1 METAWKR
8 RGQLDLKVEEHI
20 GGQGRAAGA
29 FRGKKWQQRRLGGAG
44 GKVSVGEQAGCLA
57 QKAYLGQLKGTACLR
72 QVRKSVQ
79 DFEY

>member
-29 FRGKKWQQRRLGGAG
+29 SQGKKWQQRRLGGAG
-44 GKVSVGEQAGCLA
+44 GKVSCGRAGWLPRAEGLLGAAERNSVFKAGEKERAGL
-57 QKAYLGQLKGTACLR
+57 
-72 QVRKSVQ
+72 
-79 DFEY
+79 